1 MIDNAD
7 STGNRRGAGRAAIE
21 WPTVLLLAATFAAW
35 LALTAAY
42 GRLPGWLVLP
52 PLAVLLTFHSSLQH
66 EIVHGHPTRWHAVN
80 RALGMVPLS
89 FWLPFVRYRQT
100 HLVHHVNDRLTDPL
114 DDPESRYY
122 APEEWARMGPLS
134 RFAARAQQTLA
145 GWIILGSFWR
155 VGRFLGAELA
165 GCLRGD
171 RGLRAIWAE
180 HLAWCVPVAVWLV
193 WNGWPLWLYLLA
205 VVVPSNGLLLVR
217 SYCEHRANPAVGQRT
232 AIVED
237 SWLFGPLFLF
247 NNLHALHHED
257 PGLPWYRYLPR
268 YRERRAALVAA
279 NGGLVY
285 RSYLEVAARY
295 LFRAHDALQHPHGR
309 APSA

>member
-1 MIDNAD
+1 MVDRVQIAAD
-7 STGNRRGAGRAAIE
+7 RNLGARVAIE
-21 WPTVLLLAATFAAW
+21 WPTVLLLAFTFAAW

-42 GRLPGWLVLP
+42 RHWPAWCVLP
-52 PLAVLLTFHSSLQH
+52 PLIVLLTFHSSLQH
-66 EIVHGHPTRWHAVN
+66 ELVHGHPTRWHAVN
-80 RALGMVPLS
+80 RALGMVPLA

-122 APEEWARMGPLS
+122 TAEEWAAMSAAG

-145 GWIILGSFWR
+145 GWIVIGSFWR
-155 VGRFLGAELA
+155 IGRFLASELA
-165 GCLRGD
+165 GCIAGV
-171 RGLRAIWAE
+171 RGLRATWGE
-180 HLAWCVPVAVWLV
+180 HLLWCVPVAAWLW
-193 WNGWPLWLYLLA
+193 WNDFPLWLYALA

-247 NNLHALHHED
+247 NNLHALHHQD
-257 PGLPWYRYLPR
+257 PGLPWYRYLAA
-268 YRERRAALVAA
+268 YRQQRTVLIAA

-285 RSYLEVAARY
+285 RSYAEVARRY
-295 LFRAHDALQHPHGR
+295 LFRAHDALQHPLGR